1 MKTMR
6 APQKSVT
13 WNAASIPALLLL
25 GATCGSA
32 IASTEIQAPCPES
45 TSHSDVLHS
54 ILEADRER
62 APMVRTVDGSES
74 VSQAPR
80 ADTDTDQLDNEID
93 DVSPQVDSSVSDTT
107 GPEYS
112 TRFPGVSASDM
123 PRFRRHMFRT
133 DI

>member
-1 MKTMR
+1 MR

-54 ILEADRER
+54 ILEADRDR
-62 APMVRTVDGSES
+62 APLVRTVDGAES
-74 VSQAPR
+74 VSQTPR
-80 ADTDTDQLDNEID
+80 ADTDTDQPESEID
-93 DVSPQVDSSVSDTT
+93 DVSPQVESPVSDTT

-123 PRFRRHMFRT
+123 PRFRQHMFRT